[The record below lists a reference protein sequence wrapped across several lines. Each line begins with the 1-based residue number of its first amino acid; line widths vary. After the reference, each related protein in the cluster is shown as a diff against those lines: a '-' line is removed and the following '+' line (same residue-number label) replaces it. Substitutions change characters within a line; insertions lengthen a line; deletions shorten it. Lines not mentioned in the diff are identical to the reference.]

1 MFKLS
6 TKGRYGTRL
15 MVALAMQDHSKPVS
29 LREIA
34 TLEEISENYLWQVAK
49 PLRDAGLIS
58 SVAGAGGGYNLTSD
72 PGSITLHDVLTALEG
87 DIALVDCQDMRVF
100 CERGTACITR
110 TVWQE
115 LSDCIA
121 KELSRITLAELAAK
135 QRLMREE
142 AALNYVI

>member
-15 MVALAMQDHSKPVS
+15 MVALALHNHGRPVS

-34 TLEEISENYLWQVAK
+34 GHEDISENYLWQVAK
-49 PLRDAGLIS
+49 PLRDAGLIT
-58 SVAGAGGGYNLTSD
+58 SVAGAGGGYNLAVN
-72 PGSITLHDVLTALEG
+72 PESITLLDVLTALEG
-87 DIALVDCQDMRVF
+87 EIALVDCQDSRVH
-100 CERGTACITR
+100 CDRSTACITR

-115 LSDCIA
+115 LSDCVA
-121 KELSRITLAELAAK
+121 DKLTKITLQDLAVK
-135 QRLMREE
+135 QHAMREK